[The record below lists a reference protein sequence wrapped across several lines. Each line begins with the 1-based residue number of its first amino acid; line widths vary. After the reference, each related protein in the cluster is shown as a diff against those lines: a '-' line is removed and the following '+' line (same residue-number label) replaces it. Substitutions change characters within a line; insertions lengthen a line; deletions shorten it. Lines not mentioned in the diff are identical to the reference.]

1 MNDVFVDQDGR
12 YGLYAPATGGME
24 MLDLRTGKVCKTLIP
39 KISEGI
45 FDVMAVFNATNEYVL
60 YYHSGRKTIRAFRR
74 KDGIMITN
82 FRVQADLKG
91 METTADGREVTTTA
105 LLYGNKLV
113 KDQVS
118 YVTSHLLHY
127 NYALRFSGICLFAHC
142 FQKWMTM
149 LGVVLTV

>member
-1 MNDVFVDQDGR
+1 MSLFLKDGR

-24 MLDLRTGKVCKTLIP
+24 MLDLRTGRVCKTLIP

-74 KDGIMITN
+74 KDGTMIAN

-91 METTADGREVTTTA
+91 METTADGRYGKILK
-105 LLYGNKLV
+105 LL
-113 KDQVS
+113 
-118 YVTSHLLHY
+118 
-127 NYALRFSGICLFAHC
+127 NYINSDLE
-142 FQKWMTM
+142 
-149 LGVVLTV
+149 